1 VASVAGGPKLRS
13 RTGGAA
19 VPLDATDKRLLN
31 LMQGDFPLAPRP
43 YQHVA
48 SAAGIAEDETLARVQ
63 RLLDD
68 RIIRQVTPIFD
79 TRALGYKSML
89 VAAKVDA
96 EHPWRA
102 AKVINAHPGVSHNYL
117 RNHDVNIWFTIA
129 VEPDSLLGLDR
140 TLEVLGREAGATSI
154 RQLPTLKLFKIR
166 MDLEM
171 EGSTADLARAAQAV
185 APAETEPQPYD
196 DRDIAIIRALQG
208 DLPVV
213 PEPYA
218 PATRELGMGQ
228 DALLAHLEAM
238 VQRRLLRRVAAI
250 LFHRRAGFSAN
261 GMGVWKVSDEHVLET
276 GARMAAFRGI
286 SHCYQRPTY
295 ADWPYSLF
303 TMAHGRSKEECDAIL
318 DAIATETG
326 IEDRATLYSSTEF
339 KKVRLL
345 YFTDDYKAWERARG

>member
-117 RNHDVNIWFTIA
+117 RNHDLNI
-129 VEPDSLLGLDR
+129 
-140 TLEVLGREAGATSI
+140 
-154 RQLPTLKLFKIR
+154 
-166 MDLEM
+166 
-171 EGSTADLARAAQAV
+171 
-185 APAETEPQPYD
+185 
-196 DRDIAIIRALQG
+196 
-208 DLPVV
+208 
-213 PEPYA
+213 
-218 PATRELGMGQ
+218 
-228 DALLAHLEAM
+228 
-238 VQRRLLRRVAAI
+238 
-250 LFHRRAGFSAN
+250 
-261 GMGVWKVSDEHVLET
+261 
-276 GARMAAFRGI
+276 
-286 SHCYQRPTY
+286 
-295 ADWPYSLF
+295 
-303 TMAHGRSKEECDAIL
+303 
-318 DAIATETG
+318 
-326 IEDRATLYSSTEF
+326 
-339 KKVRLL
+339 
-345 YFTDDYKAWERARG
+345 